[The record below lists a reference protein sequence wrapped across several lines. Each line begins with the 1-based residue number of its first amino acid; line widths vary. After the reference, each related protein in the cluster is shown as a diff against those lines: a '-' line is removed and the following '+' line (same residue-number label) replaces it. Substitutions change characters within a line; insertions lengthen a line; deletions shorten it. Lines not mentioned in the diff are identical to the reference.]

1 VYSYEVVA
9 PVPIVRFVQDGVHDC
24 QAQDV
29 PVPLCNAEGRIIPVP
44 NAELA
49 LIAPPTTY
57 IPYIDPV
64 LLVVYPVMLS
74 AVIEALVIV
83 GELIVG
89 LVSVL
94 FVKVCVAVFW
104 VTEDGK
110 VGVPPIVYVPDK
122 VSESVAPLIV
132 GLVSV
137 LLESVWLSVSPTGA
151 LASPSKVLRLI
162 PCVAVAEAV

>member
-1 VYSYEVVA
+1 
-9 PVPIVRFVQDGVHDC
+9 
-24 QAQDV
+24 
-29 PVPLCNAEGRIIPVP
+29 
-44 NAELA
+44 
-49 LIAPPTTY
+49 
-57 IPYIDPV
+57 
-64 LLVVYPVMLS
+64 MLS

-122 VSESVAPLIV
+122 VPESVAPLMV
-132 GLVSV
+132 GEVSV
-137 LLESVWLSVSPTGA
+137 LAESVWLSVSPTGA
-151 LASPSKVLRLI
+151 LARPRRVFRLI
-162 PCVAVAEAV
+162 PWVAVTECV

>member
-1 VYSYEVVA
+1 
-9 PVPIVRFVQDGVHDC
+9 
-24 QAQDV
+24 
-29 PVPLCNAEGRIIPVP
+29 
-44 NAELA
+44 
-49 LIAPPTTY
+49 
-57 IPYIDPV
+57 
-64 LLVVYPVMLS
+64 MLS

-122 VSESVAPLIV
+122 VPESVAPLMV
-132 GLVSV
+132 GEVSV
-137 LLESVWLSVSPTGA
+137 LAESVWLSVSPTGA
-151 LASPSKVLRLI
+151 LARPSKVLRLI
-162 PCVAVAEAV
+162 PCVAVVEAV